1 MQGEV
6 MIEKSKSLKP
16 DCALCDVQ
24 TYHINGRAFIVQ
36 PVFKESST
44 NSLGAILLRLMEA
57 DCPCQG

>member
-6 MIEKSKSLKP
+6 MIEKSKPLKP
-16 DCALCDVQ
+16 DCTLCDVQ

-36 PVFKESST
+36 PEFKENSA

-57 DCPCQG
+57 DCPRRG